1 MHKHTHCVLKISHR
15 QLGRAEEEKSPHRS
29 LKRSNT
35 PPYQRAR
42 EREEVQQAGPH
53 SSRPHPAPGVLQLIL
68 DLSNRCF
75 TNTDF
80 LSAKNWLGGQRLLY
94 SNKMLKMDGSTSQRA
109 KPTGTKRHG
118 CILIPVLTV

>member
-1 MHKHTHCVLKISHR
+1 MHKHTHCVLKITHR
-15 QLGRAEEEKSPHRS
+15 QLGRAEEERKAPTGALRV
-29 LKRSNT
+29 
-35 PPYQRAR
+35 PPPPFPLPTREQ

-80 LSAKNWLGGQRLLY
+80 LSAKNCTRWAD
-94 SNKMLKMDGSTSQRA
+94 SDFCTA
-109 KPTGTKRHG
+109 IT
-118 CILIPVLTV
+118 C